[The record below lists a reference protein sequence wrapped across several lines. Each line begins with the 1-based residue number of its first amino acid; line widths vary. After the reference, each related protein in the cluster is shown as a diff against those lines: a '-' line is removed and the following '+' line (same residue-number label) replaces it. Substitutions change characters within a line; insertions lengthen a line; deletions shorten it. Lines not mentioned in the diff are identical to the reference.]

1 MPSRTPGAV
10 GYRRPIRVFCSNEE
24 ISIVGTGPSSDRIRI
39 PWADDRVFSVDSMI
53 DAIWKM
59 IESWGVTGAN
69 GYWVP
74 ELRFTV
80 AEGAE
85 GRMKELLL
93 LLEGSGLALEGV
105 EE

>member
-1 MPSRTPGAV
+1 MRA
-10 GYRRPIRVFCSNEE
+10 
-24 ISIVGTGPSSDRIRI
+24 GPSADRVSIA
-39 PWADDRVFSVDSMI
+39 WDEDRVFSVDSMI

-85 GRMKELLL
+85 ERMEQLLS
-93 LLEGSGLALEGV
+93 LLEGSGLAVEGV
-105 EE
+105 EK